1 MYYIIQENIFR
12 ESHYNLLIETM
23 EKLKLPYQV
32 VRVFPFVEKVVDI
45 KNIPKNNDFNLDELP
60 EIEPNTTEKIFTFG
74 SVKMSRLCA
83 QKNWQPGSLLNA
95 NHDFEVYSKYYK
107 ENLLNYDSEITNA
120 GGSINWNTTH
130 KFIRPTKDTKSFTG
144 RVFNQEDWEQV
155 LDENFKNRY
164 SLLKETTTIQV
175 SSVKTIYQEIRFW
188 VIGGKVITGSRYKFG
203 NRIEYS
209 EYFEKEALEY
219 AQKMVDIYQLAD
231 AFVIDV
237 CLTDDGWKIVECNC
251 INCAGF
257 YLCNIQKVIMEL
269 EYYFNPKKFLW

>member
-1 MYYIIQENIFR
+1 MHYIIQENIFK

-32 VRVFPFVEKVVDI
+32 VRVFPFVEKVVDL
-45 KNIPKNNDFNLDELP
+45 KDIPENNDFNLDELL
-60 EIEPNTTEKIFTFG
+60 EIEPNTSEKIFTFG
-74 SVKMSRLCA
+74 GVKMARLCA
-83 QKNWQPGSLLNA
+83 EKNWQPGSLLNT

-107 ENLLNYDSEITNA
+107 ENLLNYDSEITTA
-120 GGSINWNTTH
+120 GSNFDWNTTH

-144 RVFNQEDWEQV
+144 RVFKQEDWKQA

-188 VIGGKVITGSRYKFG
+188 VIGGKVITGSRYKLG
-203 NRIEYS
+203 DRIEYS
-209 EYFEKEALEY
+209 EHSDPEALEY

-231 AFVIDV
+231 AFVIDI

-251 INCAGF
+251 INCSGF
-257 YLCNIQKVIMEL
+257 YLCNIQKMIMEL
-269 EYYFNPKKFLW
+269 EYYFNPEKFL